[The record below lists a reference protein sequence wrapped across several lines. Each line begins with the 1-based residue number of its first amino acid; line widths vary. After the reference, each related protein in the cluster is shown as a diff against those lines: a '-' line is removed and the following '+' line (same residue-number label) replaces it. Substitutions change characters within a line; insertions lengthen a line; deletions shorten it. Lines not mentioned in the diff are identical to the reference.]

1 MNSVWSKSLSLKYS
15 RCKPSGCKDRGIKK
29 FEYVAKNQVPLLNI
43 SAHFYLIASKT
54 AKEGKDKIY
63 KKNCI
68 IPRIMIPLSG
78 LESDP
83 CPSSSSLS
91 SVLSSLSSS
100 SYSAFLSSLYP
111 FPPPRTSNCVKE
123 KKKYNFIIISSPPSG
138 FLVPLS

>member
-1 MNSVWSKSLSLKYS
+1 MNSVRSKSLSLKYL
-15 RCKPSGCKDRGIKK
+15 GCKDRGIKK
-29 FEYVAKNQVPLLNI
+29 FEYVAKNQVPLI
-43 SAHFYLIASKT
+43 KKSKHFYLIASKT

-91 SVLSSLSSS
+91 SVLSSLSFF

-111 FPPPRTSNCVKE
+111 FLPPRTSNSVKE
-123 KKKYNFIIISSPPSG
+123 KEKNII
-138 FLVPLS
+138 L